1 MVWIKLENG
10 RLYNWTH
17 IVRIDLDNTIWFT
30 NGKTV
35 TLSEK
40 EFQLVQKVLEK
51 YDIVY
56 DINSIQEKGFTLT
69 K

>member
-10 RLYNWTH
+10 RLYNWSH
-17 IVRIDLDNTIWFT
+17 IVRIDSDTIWFT
-30 NGKTV
+30 NGKCES
-35 TLSEK
+35 LSEK
-40 EFQLVQKVLEK
+40 EVQLVKNVLEK

-56 DINSIQEKGFTLT
+56 DINGSHERVFSLK